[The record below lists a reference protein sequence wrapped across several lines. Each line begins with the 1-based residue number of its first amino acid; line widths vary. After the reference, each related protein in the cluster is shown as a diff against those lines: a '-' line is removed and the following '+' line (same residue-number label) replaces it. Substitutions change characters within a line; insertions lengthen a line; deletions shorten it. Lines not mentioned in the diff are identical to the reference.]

1 MAAVAC
7 FGLGEATA
15 KGGREQNVVWG
26 YVLSVLG
33 LGMAA
38 LQTNMADNAMR
49 DYGKARCLKEY

>member
-1 MAAVAC
+1 VAC